1 MKSNGVALMLHVKF
15 SLILFYSSVFVVFI
29 IFDQIYVCAGCFSK
43 VTVNAAPRNG
53 FLELQFL

>member
-1 MKSNGVALMLHVKF
+1 MKSNGVALMLHIKF

-43 VTVNAAPRNG
+43 VTAVRNG